1 MPFASSDDRL
11 AAVKSATGS
20 VRDPET
26 GRPLLSVA
34 QVQWEQ
40 QADAAHRLDVR
51 IPRYSA
57 PLLEHLRDQLQDAVN
72 ANAELSAD
80 SIEVVVG
87 LVENERPVPRTGTA
101 QVRIKSVIAVGSGKG
116 GVGKST
122 VSAGLA
128 ISLQRSGARVGLMDA
143 DVYGPSIPTML
154 GVAGQPEVVDNQIV
168 PLWSNGLPVMSMGLL
183 VPASEADLARP
194 DASSSSH
201 SFCS

>member
-101 QVRIKSVIAVGSGKG
+101 QVRIKSVIAVGSGKASPMSSNSDSNCG
-116 GVGKST
+116 TTK
-122 VSAGLA
+122 VS
-128 ISLQRSGARVGLMDA
+128 SKH
-143 DVYGPSIPTML
+143 T
-154 GVAGQPEVVDNQIV
+154 E
-168 PLWSNGLPVMSMGLL
+168 
-183 VPASEADLARP
+183 
-194 DASSSSH
+194 SSATTTRIIG
-201 SFCS
+201 